1 MLARLQSLE
10 PEKLD
15 VEDWTWGWHM
25 DFPVRGKQNIFYEIA
40 GDKGNGITRIKWGMG
55 GEKGMRERVQER
67 LLESRDICGWYR
79 NPIQWKLPKHNSSEV
94 SK

>member
-15 VEDWTWGWHM
+15 VEDWTWMWHM

-40 GDKGNGITRIKWGMG
+40 GDKGNGITRIK
-55 GEKGMRERVQER
+55 
-67 LLESRDICGWYR
+67 
-79 NPIQWKLPKHNSSEV
+79 
-94 SK
+94 